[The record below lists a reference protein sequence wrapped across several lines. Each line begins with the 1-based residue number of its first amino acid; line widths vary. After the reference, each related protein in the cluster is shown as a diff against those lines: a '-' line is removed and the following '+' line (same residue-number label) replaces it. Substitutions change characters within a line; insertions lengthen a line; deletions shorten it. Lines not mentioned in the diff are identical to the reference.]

1 MIKYFKS
8 NFKVLYIDM
17 YTIQTYVFI
26 NPKCNSPFYTH
37 SQLTFVS
44 LTRFWVDEMTISLPL

>member
-26 NPKCNSPFYTH
+26 NPKCNSPFHTH

-44 LTRFWVDEMTISLPL
+44 LTRF